1 MLKFKFLL
9 IGIMPILAWSAPLKT
24 TQRKE
29 ILSDQI
35 GGKFQKTVIGRIDEY
50 QKINAQLFGPTNGAL
65 IDIYSPY
72 NGGKLDVKIN
82 EDNKNTFNWN
92 LYTILFYH
100 IIKGDLTLYS
110 YCDWD
115 DITRIDN
122 GNLGYPFTSKE
133 FGDSEQG
140 TFLNDSTFR
149 QSIMDLEFLGFYN
162 RMEPMPIMSE
172 MYPGEDSIDA
182 NGDVVYYPHDFFFY
196 ADSDVMGYKINETWI
211 VNKKGEVLDKRIKS
225 IAPEIIQVDG
235 YSGEEFVKTPFWID
249 YKELSPLL
257 KSYYLL
263 LNRYRTDRI
272 LSFYEFFEKREFFA
286 EIEKEQ
292 KNFPVKNK

>member
-35 GGKFQKTVIGRIDEY
+35 GGKFQKTVIGRIDAF
-50 QKINAQLFGPTNGAL
+50 QKINVQLFGPTNGAL
-65 IDIYSPY
+65 ASYDFTPK
-72 NGGKLDVKIN
+72 NGFVLDVKIN

-100 IIKGDLTLYS
+100 IAKGDLTIYS
-110 YCDWD
+110 
-115 DITRIDN
+115 DIDTVDFTKRMWGELTFPIVSKFDKGMSTKYSAFSQKLID
-122 GNLGYPFTSKE
+122 KE
-133 FGDSEQG
+133 V
-140 TFLNDSTFR
+140 
-149 QSIMDLEFLGFYN
+149 LGFYN
-162 RMEPMPIMSE
+162 RTETFPMPSE

-235 YSGEEFVKTPFWID
+235 YTGEEFVKTPFWID

-292 KNFPVKNK
+292 KNFPVKK